1 MRGEN
6 RMACSGD
13 TKDMEEVLLL
23 GNKILDVLE
32 NIYKGD
38 ENEERND

>member
-1 MRGEN
+1 MKGEI
-6 RMACSGD
+6 RMPCSGD

-32 NIYKGD
+32 NIYKGE